1 MYFHGINIHL
11 FFSLHLFIF
20 SGGTAIARPVATAI
34 AGLSPSELSA
44 LGLPTQLAHKM
55 TVPRYGLVYETNNWP
70 LNQRGPSGWSDE
82 SFDGKNYDEKR
93 IRQEGIPLPPDAE
106 RLTRNQLLSG
116 VLNTHYNAPYSPYGW
131 YLPLYK

>member
-1 MYFHGINIHL
+1 M
-11 FFSLHLFIF
+11 
-20 SGGTAIARPVATAI
+20 ATAI

-70 LNQRGPSGWSDE
+70 LNQRRPNDWSDE
-82 SFDGKNYDEKR
+82 SFDGKNYDVKR
-93 IRQEGIPLPPDAE
+93 IRQEGIPLPPDEE

-116 VLNTHYNAPYSPYGW
+116 VLNTHYSAPYSPYGW